1 MTTYLEGGWYQP
13 SARSRLRSEVIDG
26 AMDIAGLLL
35 RGSVPVR
42 RVLRTA
48 IKVRSLVVIADPLM
62 RGTSRFG
69 PSERGLIVQKLS
81 PYTDDYPELQGF
93 VGDCVDQVSSAPD
106 MTAFYL
112 HLVHIAR
119 MMQLLDHATK
129 GGLEGIAG
137 LGIRKT
143 AAPTRRPAKAKKGK
157 RKAKAEKKTKNR
169 PAKKRPAKKKAKKRP
184 AKKKAKKKR

>member
-26 AMDIAGLLL
+26 AMDIAGTLL
-35 RGSVPVR
+35 RGGVPIR

-62 RGTSRFG
+62 RGTARFG
-69 PSERGLIVQKLS
+69 PSERGIVVQKLS

-93 VGDCVDQVSSAPD
+93 VGDCVDQVNNAPD

-119 MMQLLDHATK
+119 MMQLLDHAVK
-129 GGLEGIAG
+129 GGLEQIAG
-137 LGIRKT
+137 RPGVIT
-143 AAPTRRPAKAKKGK
+143 AAPKPRPAKKKM
-157 RKAKAEKKTKNR
+157 KNR
-169 PAKKRPAKKKAKKRP
+169 PAKKKATKRPVKKRPKKKKRPAKKKR
-184 AKKKAKKKR
+184 